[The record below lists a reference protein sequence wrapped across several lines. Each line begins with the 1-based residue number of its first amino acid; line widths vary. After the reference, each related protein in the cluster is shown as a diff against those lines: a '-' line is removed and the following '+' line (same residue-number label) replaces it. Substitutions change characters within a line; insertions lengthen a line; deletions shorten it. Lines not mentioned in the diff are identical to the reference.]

1 MAQVVRADAGLIS
14 YLTLRKFVGLIGI
27 LLPFALVTI
36 HMLLVQHAVLLGSM
50 SGYYYT
56 DVRGVLVGS
65 LCAIGVFLFAYRGYD
80 NWDNINW
87 DNVLTNS
94 AGIFAIG
101 VALFPTAPVNPSA
114 QGRDIGYVHLAC
126 AGLLF
131 TVLAV
136 IALWQ
141 FTKTEPHGE
150 RTAQKKKRDL
160 VYRACGIAIAVCLV
174 LVPIESLVIGEPI
187 QRFHPLLWLEAVA
200 VVAFGIAWLVKGQAV
215 LKDPPPG
222 GEAAPPPGREPAG
235 ELADAKR

>member
-1 MAQVVRADAGLIS
+1 MLQEVRTRDPGLIS
-14 YLTLRKFVGLIGI
+14 YLTLRRIVGLIGI
-27 LLPFALVTI
+27 TLPFALVLI
-36 HMLLVQHAVLLGSM
+36 HMLLVRRAELMGSM

-56 DVRGVLVGS
+56 DVRGILVGS
-65 LCAIGVFLFAYRGYD
+65 LCAIGVFLFAYCGYD
-80 NWDNINW
+80 RWDNM
-87 DNVLTNS
+87 LTNS

-114 QGRDIGYVHLAC
+114 RGRDIGYLHLAC

-174 LVPIESLVIGEPI
+174 LVPIESLVIGAPI

>member
-80 NWDNINW
+80 NWDFINW
-87 DNVLTNS
+87 DNVLTNL
-94 AGIFAIG
+94 AGVFAIG

-114 QGRDIGYVHLAC
+114 HARDISYVHLTC
-126 AGLLF
+126 AALLF
-131 TVLAV
+131 AALAV
-136 IALWQ
+136 ISFWL
-141 FTKTEPHGE
+141 FT
-150 RTAQKKKRDL
+150 RTDPAMGRTKQKKIRDL
-160 VYRACGIAIAVCLV
+160 IYRGCGIVIALCLA
-174 LVPIESLVIGEPI
+174 LVPIESLVIGAPI

>member
-80 NWDNINW
+80 NWKNINW
-87 DNVLTNS
+87 DNTLTNA
-94 AGIFAIG
+94 AGVFAVG
-101 VALFPTAPVNPSA
+101 VALFPTAPVNPSQRA
-114 QGRDIGYVHLAC
+114 KEIGYIHLTC

-131 TVLAV
+131 TALAV
-136 IALWQ
+136 ISFWL
-141 FTKTEPHGE
+141 FT
-150 RTAQKKKRDL
+150 RTDPATGRSEQKKIRDL
-160 VYRACGIAIAVCLV
+160 IYRGCGIVIALCLA
-174 LVPIESLVIGEPI
+174 LVPIESLVIGAPI
-187 QRFHPLLWLEAVA
+187 QGIHPLFWLEAIA
-200 VVAFGIAWLVKGQAV
+200 VVAFGISWLVKGETI
-215 LKDPPPG
+215 LKDKPSGEAVTPPG
-222 GEAAPPPGREPAG
+222 SEPVG
-235 ELADAKR
+235 ELAGSRS